1 MTTMDK
7 REHSNSDLSSFTTT
21 EGWVLLGLNLESRKT
36 QLKSAMCS
44 FSGVFVNEDCLDV
57 SDPCQLRRIGV
68 LFDPL

>member
-21 EGWVLLGLNLESRKT
+21 EGWVLLGLNLETRKT

-44 FSGVFVNEDCLDV
+44 FSGFFVTNIALM
-57 SDPCQLRRIGV
+57 
-68 LFDPL
+68 